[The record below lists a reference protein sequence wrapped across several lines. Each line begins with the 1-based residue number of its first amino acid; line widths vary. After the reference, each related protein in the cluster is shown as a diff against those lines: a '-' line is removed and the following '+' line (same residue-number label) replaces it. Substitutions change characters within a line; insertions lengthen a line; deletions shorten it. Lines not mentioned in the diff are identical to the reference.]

1 MNKIEFIDFLRKKI
15 TEGEENISI
24 IDQFQLVD
32 THYYANATIYKYN
45 KEEENNALN
54 KLLKWQQVVLR
65 ILSTF
70 YNSENNIEYKSFK
83 DTIIKYKKGFNLK
96 DELINEY
103 RSGISVIEG
112 IVEIPELL
120 SESSS
125 VGRIKNISISKNVF
139 IVHGHNESVRTKVE
153 LFFRSIGY
161 NPIVLFKEPSK
172 GKTIIEK
179 IEENTDDICFAI
191 VLYTA
196 CDLGKAK
203 DEVEFRSRARQN
215 VVYEHGYLSAKLGR
229 EKVVALVEDGVEQ
242 PGDINGIVYICI
254 DEYGMW
260 QKKVADE
267 MIANGLDLD
276 YSKIKFE
283 K

>member
-1 MNKIEFIDFLRKKI
+1 MNKTEFIDFLQKKI
-15 TEGEENISI
+15 TEGEENIVVI
-24 IDQFQLVD
+24 EQFQLVD
-32 THYYANATIYKYN
+32 THYYANTTIYKYN
-45 KEEENNALN
+45 KEEEGNALN

-65 ILSTF
+65 ILSIF
-70 YNSENNIEYKSFK
+70 YNSENHIECKRFK

-112 IVEIPELL
+112 IIEIPELL

-125 VGRIKNISISKNVF
+125 VDNMKNVSTSKNVF

-179 IEENTDDICFAI
+179 IEENTDDICFAV

-203 DEVEFRSRARQN
+203 NEVELRSRARQN
-215 VVYEHGYLSAKLGR
+215 VVFEHGYLSAKLGR

-242 PGDINGIVYICI
+242 PSDITGIVYISI

-260 QKKVADE
+260 QTKVADE
-267 MIANGLDLD
+267 MTANALDLD